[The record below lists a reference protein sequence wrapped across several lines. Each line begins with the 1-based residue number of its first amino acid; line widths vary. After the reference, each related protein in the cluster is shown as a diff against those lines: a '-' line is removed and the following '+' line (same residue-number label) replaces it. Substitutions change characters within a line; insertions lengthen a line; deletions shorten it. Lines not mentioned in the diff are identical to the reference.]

1 MSLSLSATLDLAV
14 WSTSLEAGVVIV
26 PFERLRTW
34 ACVYVFG
41 LSFFNVGLKDVTTQS
56 AIMRLVSTV
65 TDTPLLFTHCMSFL
79 AFVVYEELLCFPLSF
94 LHSFSWTAI
103 FLHLL
108 FFLTA

>member
-41 LSFFNVGLKDVTTQS
+41 LSFFNVGLKDVTTQVSNNEVSFHSDRHS
-56 AIMRLVSTV
+56 ASLY
-65 TDTPLLFTHCMSFL
+65 PLHVFFSFCGL
-79 AFVVYEELLCFPLSF
+79 
-94 LHSFSWTAI
+94 
-103 FLHLL
+103 
-108 FFLTA
+108 